1 VADDPTIAQAL
12 VHDAGLVMTSY
23 HPDNVGAARE
33 VEGVKEKLRLAERLL
48 AGKGNDETRE
58 AARGQFHPQTA
69 SLFGI
74 TS

>member
-1 VADDPTIAQAL
+1 V
-12 VHDAGLVMTSY
+12 
-23 HPDNVGAARE
+23 DNVGAARE